1 MSIKNILVAYNGTKS
16 SECALNVAIL
26 MAKKYDAHLTGVLTH
41 GLPNILYSYG
51 GHFPQIAM
59 KQMEDADR
67 EHRAEVRKNFETATI
82 DLPSDKMHYLDV
94 FGEADAKLMEVA
106 RTYDIVVMGN
116 PEKDSDYQH
125 MVVHPD
131 VVARNSG
138 RPVLVVPDGYRIEAL
153 DERAVLAWDGR
164 RAAARALSDAMQ
176 ILESKTE
183 VAVLTI
189 GHADDFERKLKPI
202 MEHLDRHEIPAHPVL
217 KARGRDSVAQVILD
231 VVEEEK
237 AGILV
242 MGAYEHAKL
251 AEDLFG
257 GVTNTIVNRSPV
269 PVLLSH

>member
-16 SECALNVAIL
+16 AECALNVAIL

-51 GHFPQIAM
+51 GHFPQVAM
-59 KQMEDADR
+59 QQLEDADR
-67 EHRAEVRKNFETATI
+67 EHRAEVRKNFETATV
-82 DLPSDKMHYLDV
+82 DLSGDMIHFMDV
-94 FGEADAKLMEVA
+94 FGEADAKLMELA
-106 RTYDIVVMGN
+106 RTYDFVVMGN

-125 MVVHPD
+125 MQVHPD
-131 VVARNSG
+131 IVARSSG
-138 RPVLVVPDGYRIEAL
+138 RPVLVVPADYRTEAL
-153 DERAVLAWDGR
+153 GERAVLAWDGR
-164 RAAARALSDAMQ
+164 RAAARAMADAMK

-189 GHADDFERKLKPI
+189 GKAEDFEHKMKPI
-202 MEHLDRHEIPAHPVL
+202 MDHLDRHSIPAHPVL
-217 KARGRDSVAQVILD
+217 KARGRDSIAQIILD
-231 VVEEEK
+231 VIEEEK
-237 AGILV
+237 ASILV

-257 GVTNTIVNRSPV
+257 GVTNTIVTKSTV